1 MLSPTRLASTAV
13 VVATLLFEL
22 GVSHAGGT
30 DLAFLEFVP
39 AVVVVAFLEDR
50 RIAVAATLLLAL
62 AGLGAR
68 LILNHQP
75 YPDELARATLL
86 VLSGGMI
93 AMLFDRSRQSLQ
105 AAMDVKLAAVEATE
119 SRYRRAFERAALG
132 FATASDGGELL
143 GVNKRLGVLLGYGQ
157 NDLVG
162 KRLDELV
169 HQDDRALLENSL
181 NALRSQAPWFGS
193 EIRLTRSDGSTLWA
207 SVTLSLSASDAI
219 PADSLFVVVDDITE
233 RRAAEEALRAQNEWL
248 DLALSAGRLGTWRIE
263 YDKSVIAGS
272 RQFWDILGL
281 SPAASRPLS
290 DLSSIVHPADWA
302 KLASPP
308 GKVRPG
314 ANYDV
319 EVRIK
324 RGDGQ
329 VRWVALRGREEDQGG
344 RDQRIGIAAD
354 LTERRQTTLLRAAV
368 RRQEKL
374 MQEQRHRFSNLFPV
388 ITAIV
393 KMLSAPDDDIDKFK
407 GTLIER
413 IRALEATH
421 MLLTNSAGG
430 SSTIRD
436 LVVQELRPYLQGGK
450 ATITGTD
457 IKIWGGA
464 AESFAMIIHELT
476 TNSIKHGVLGDA
488 EGALEVRWDFNS
500 GEIGADVVFEW
511 IETGRRRAA
520 PTPRQGFGS
529 MVLGIDGTPLVGH
542 SSRFQVGQDGFRY
555 SLRMSPEEIRA

>member
-105 AAMDVKLAAVEATE
+105 ASMDVKLAAVEAAE

-132 FATASDGGELL
+132 FATANERGELL
-143 GVNKRLGVLLGYGQ
+143 GANDRLGVLLGYAQ

-162 KRLDELV
+162 KRLNELV
-169 HQDDRALLENSL
+169 HQDDRAMLENSL
-181 NALRSQAPWFGS
+181 HALESQAPWFGS
-193 EIRLTRSDGSTLWA
+193 EIRLIRSDGSTLWA
-207 SVTLSLSASDAI
+207 WMTVSLSASDTI
-219 PADSLFVVVDDITE
+219 TSDSLFVVVDDITQ
-233 RRAAEEALRAQNEWL
+233 RRAAEETLRAQNEWL

-263 YDKSVIAGS
+263 YDKGVIAGS

-281 SPAASRPLS
+281 SPDVSRSLS
-290 DLSSIVHPADWA
+290 DLQPIVHPADWG
-302 KLASPP
+302 KLASPQAK
-308 GKVRPG
+308 GRPG

-319 EVRIK
+319 EIRVTRP
-324 RGDGQ
+324 DGQ
-329 VRWVALRGREEDQGG
+329 VRWVALRGREKDQGG
-344 RDQRIGIAAD
+344 RDLRIGIAAD

-555 SLRMSPEEIRA
+555 SLRMSPKEIRA